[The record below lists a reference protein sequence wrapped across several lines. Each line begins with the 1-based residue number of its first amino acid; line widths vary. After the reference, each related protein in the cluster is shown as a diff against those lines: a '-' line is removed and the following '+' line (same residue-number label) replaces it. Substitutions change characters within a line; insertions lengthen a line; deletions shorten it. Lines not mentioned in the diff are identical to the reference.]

1 MRRPAPMGVRYASGA
16 KCELYRASGPL
27 PLAVCGWGSS
37 RKNRFQGPLF
47 LHRNRPKP
55 SPIIVLSLRIFINS
69 ISVSAENSR
78 RKFFTIKGSYM
89 LGIIL
94 YAILGFC
101 LGLFGIDVVAGDNQ
115 FSLTYGEF
123 EALTAMVH
131 YKG

>member
-1 MRRPAPMGVRYASGA
+1 
-16 KCELYRASGPL
+16 
-27 PLAVCGWGSS
+27 
-37 RKNRFQGPLF
+37 
-47 LHRNRPKP
+47 
-55 SPIIVLSLRIFINS
+55 
-69 ISVSAENSR
+69 
-78 RKFFTIKGSYM
+78 M